1 MKLLDLQI
9 FRHRDYFLL
18 IEEWKPHAIGFS
30 LNYLANIPELVDLAK
45 HTKAQTPD
53 CFIFVGGHSALFT
66 AREILAHAAIA
77 CVVRGE
83 GETVTPRLPEC
94 ASDPEKLRTLP
105 GIVAP
110 NGEGPAP
117 RLVPDLSAI
126 HPARD
131 LAARCRKY
139 FIGVLDPCDRSN
151 SRAAVP
157 GIARFLVRGLFTDA
171 IIESWIPK

>member
-30 LNYLANIPELVDLAK
+30 PNYLANIPELVDLAK
-45 HTKAQTPD
+45 HTKARTPD

-66 AREILAHAAIA
+66 AREILAHAEEAIA

-94 ASDPEKLRTLP
+94 ASDPEKLRTL
-105 GIVAP
+105 
-110 NGEGPAP
+110 
-117 RLVPDLSAI
+117 RI
-126 HPARD
+126 HAH
-131 LAARCRKY
+131 
-139 FIGVLDPCDRSN
+139 RSN